1 MTSLGNENLRADE
14 ETAKRR
20 AYALK
25 NRMKE
30 LGHEIPLTHAYEA
43 LATSCGFRNWP
54 TMKAQLAS
62 STSPHATGA
71 ATPAKLG
78 EGLWN
83 EGGPLFV
90 EGSGDRWS
98 FGAHQRSGKPGL
110 DLVFGPPGY
119 GKSTVMQ
126 ARTLAIIE
134 RTLLERDEMPD
145 LVIFDIGPSARGLHE
160 LLKARLP
167 ARHRESIDYH
177 AVRGDGRFEVNP
189 FDTFLGERHPS
200 ASRKVALTE
209 FLALAISDGPRTEP
223 DEEMLAKVLVRAMYF
238 TFSDKTQHG
247 TPLPYTPGTEPGV
260 DKTLRDCSLVV
271 EENATWWQVV
281 DKLARR
287 GEIRAAKLAQ
297 RNAMPTLKLLRDFLA
312 RPLKPF
318 YIENV
323 LSKISADVQT
333 ATTNLEET
341 LRYARFLG
349 GPTSFQKGSSKTMVI
364 DLEGLVPAGGGK
376 MGDKQAQL
384 AFLAMREA
392 VCSEFFL
399 DAAALSQMRDP
410 YYRSVNAE
418 AMAREREAMRYL
430 IIDESH
436 RFFVGRATRRQLLRD
451 VAMSEDAQ
459 IDICIASQ
467 LMSFSDTIA
476 NSATSVSFL
485 HVSPRQIE
493 EVSERFGVSTRA
505 VVAISDEGK
514 APGADGAVFL
524 ALDMKDGVATKETM
538 VRVHFTAKGLWAT
551 NGVVVDHALRSK
563 LVAEIGHEAA
573 LDYLART
580 FPRGS
585 ASKFITDKMSAM
597 MRDGQKFDGLMDTIL
612 EQMSQAARTATSEP
626 GV

>member
-1 MTSLGNENLRADE
+1 
-14 ETAKRR
+14 
-20 AYALK
+20 
-25 NRMKE
+25 
-30 LGHEIPLTHAYEA
+30 
-43 LATSCGFRNWP
+43 
-54 TMKAQLAS
+54 
-62 STSPHATGA
+62 
-71 ATPAKLG
+71 
-78 EGLWN
+78 
-83 EGGPLFV
+83 
-90 EGSGDRWS
+90 
-98 FGAHQRSGKPGL
+98 
-110 DLVFGPPGY
+110 
-119 GKSTVMQ
+119 
-126 ARTLAIIE
+126 
-134 RTLLERDEMPD
+134 
-145 LVIFDIGPSARGLHE
+145 
-160 LLKARLP
+160 
-167 ARHRESIDYH
+167 
-177 AVRGDGRFEVNP
+177 
-189 FDTFLGERHPS
+189 
-200 ASRKVALTE
+200 
-209 FLALAISDGPRTEP
+209 
-223 DEEMLAKVLVRAMYF
+223 
-238 TFSDKTQHG
+238 
-247 TPLPYTPGTEPGV
+247 
-260 DKTLRDCSLVV
+260 
-271 EENATWWQVV
+271 
-281 DKLARR
+281 
-287 GEIRAAKLAQ
+287 
-297 RNAMPTLKLLRDFLA
+297 
-312 RPLKPF
+312 
-318 YIENV
+318 
-323 LSKISADVQT
+323 
-333 ATTNLEET
+333 
-341 LRYARFLG
+341 
-349 GPTSFQKGSSKTMVI
+349 
-364 DLEGLVPAGGGK
+364 
-376 MGDKQAQL
+376 
-384 AFLAMREA
+384 
-392 VCSEFFL
+392 
-399 DAAALSQMRDP
+399 
-410 YYRSVNAE
+410 
-418 AMAREREAMRYL
+418 MRYL